1 MKLSLERIIR
11 VISITS
17 TSIGKTAPAALFHK
31 QLNVT
36 AAGGPRSIDYSHKYG
51 SIALMKTTLEIPDAI
66 FRRAKS
72 VAAERGIPLRE
83 FVTEAVKDK
92 LAADTQAGDK
102 PWVKHMGKLKRLRK
116 ETLQINRLIEE
127 DSEKIDPEMW
137 R

>member
-1 MKLSLERIIR
+1 
-11 VISITS
+11 
-17 TSIGKTAPAALFHK
+17 
-31 QLNVT
+31 
-36 AAGGPRSIDYSHKYG
+36 
-51 SIALMKTTLEIPDAI
+51 MKTTLEIPDAI

-92 LAADTQAGDK
+92 LAANAQAGDK